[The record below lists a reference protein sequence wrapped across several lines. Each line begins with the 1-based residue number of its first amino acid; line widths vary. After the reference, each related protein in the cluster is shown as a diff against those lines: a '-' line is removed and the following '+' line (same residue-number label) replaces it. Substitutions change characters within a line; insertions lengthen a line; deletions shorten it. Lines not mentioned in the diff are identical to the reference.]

1 MTLANMDGAPAE
13 RGTVRIS
20 ATTRDHLLVTGWLVV
35 SFKQFPGDEMLLYPM
50 ALYFAWIFIR
60 DFESFFP
67 ILMRS
72 WILFAFPVW
81 CTLTVLWGP
90 DKAAI
95 IKATAQLFLTVLI
108 CYVAALRLDRRQ
120 ILQSLL
126 LAAGIYGLASL
137 LLPSTGGI
145 AARGVFASKNS
156 MGLSMVLLWAVSL
169 CVLFDPLQPKW
180 LRIAS
185 AVLAAVAFK
194 LVFQAQSAT
203 AVLLAFGVA
212 ALMVFGLLV
221 RGRGLFHPLVLMVFF
236 GFFSMIS
243 LALALVLA
251 VHDVDLVGMVLDK
264 FGKDATLTGRTVLW
278 GYAFEQIREHPLLG
292 VGEGG
297 FWRPQDW
304 TSLSRRIYID
314 FHKGFHST
322 FTFHNS
328 YLQTAV
334 HQGLIG
340 LAIGVTGFLWAVYKV
355 IVAALRNPTMPCIFF
370 VLIAAVIL
378 ARNNTEPGLLRPFSN
393 FTMLL
398 YMGALIAV
406 RDTLPRIR
414 PRAPASPLAAPPLR
428 QP

>member
-1 MTLANMDGAPAE
+1 M
-13 RGTVRIS
+13 
-20 ATTRDHLLVTGWLVV
+20 
-35 SFKQFPGDEMLLYPM
+35 
-50 ALYFAWIFIR
+50 
-60 DFESFFP
+60 
-67 ILMRS
+67 
-72 WILFAFPVW
+72 
-81 CTLTVLWGP
+81 
-90 DKAAI
+90 
-95 IKATAQLFLTVLI
+95 
-108 CYVAALRLDRRQ
+108 Q

-137 LLPSTGGI
+137 LLPSPGGI

-185 AVLAAVAFK
+185 AVRAAVAFK

-278 GYAFEQIREHPLLG
+278 GYAFEQIREHPG
-292 VGEGG
+292 HAREM
-297 FWRPQDW
+297 
-304 TSLSRRIYID
+304 
-314 FHKGFHST
+314 
-322 FTFHNS
+322 
-328 YLQTAV
+328 TALTAAGAGPALFPAAGRAAAS
-334 HQGLIG
+334 QGL
-340 LAIGVTGFLWAVYKV
+340 
-355 IVAALRNPTMPCIFF
+355 
-370 VLIAAVIL
+370 
-378 ARNNTEPGLLRPFSN
+378 EH
-393 FTMLL
+393 
-398 YMGALIAV
+398 GAEQ
-406 RDTLPRIR
+406 
-414 PRAPASPLAAPPLR
+414 APAYPLLSGAIRLGCRAAIALSKR
-428 QP
+428 I